1 MKAIVFSKSMNPDDN
16 ESLELIDA
24 PKPNAA
30 GRDILVK
37 VEAISINPV
46 DYKVRQ
52 GGSLAGG
59 DYRILGW
66 DAAGIVE
73 AVGEQVSLFKP
84 GDQVFYAGDI
94 TRAGSNAEFQLV
106 DERLVA
112 TKPTSLNF
120 AEAAA
125 IPLTA
130 ITAWELLF
138 DRLRVNTEA
147 NKKLL
152 VVGGAGGVGSI
163 LIQIVKALTNL
174 EIIATASREE
184 SIHWVKSLGAD
195 RVINH
200 HQSFVDQL
208 GTNSVDY
215 AVSLTNSS
223 HHLPGLAEVIKPQG
237 QLGVI
242 DNAAVMNVTPFQN
255 KSISFHWEL
264 MFTRSLFQTE
274 DMQEQHN
281 LLTHVA
287 ELIDA
292 GKIKTTMTQH
302 LGKIN
307 PENIMRGHQ
316 IAKAGTAIG
325 KMVLEGF

>member
-1 MKAIVFSKSMNPDDN
+1 MKAIVFSKSMNPDDK
-16 ESLELIDA
+16 ESLELIEVS
-24 PKPNAA
+24 KPSAS

-37 VEAISINPV
+37 VEAVSINPV

-52 GGSLAGG
+52 GGNLSNG

-66 DAAGIVE
+66 DAAGVVE
-73 AVGEQVSLFKP
+73 AVGEQVSFFKP

-94 TRAGSNAEFQLV
+94 TRPGSNAEFQLV
-106 DERLVA
+106 DERLA
-112 TKPTSLNF
+112 AKKPVSLNF

-125 IPLTA
+125 LPLTA

-138 DRLRVNTEA
+138 DRLRVTTEA
-147 NKKLL
+147 NKQLL

-163 LIQIVKALTNL
+163 LIQIAKVLTHL
-174 EIIATASREE
+174 EVIATASREE
-184 SIHWVKSLGAD
+184 SINWVKSIGAD

-200 HQSFVDQL
+200 HQSLADQL
-208 GTNSVDY
+208 GANSVDY

-223 HHLPGLAEVIKPQG
+223 HHLSGLAEVIKPQG

-242 DNAAVMNVTPFQN
+242 DNAPDMNVMPLQN

-264 MFTRSLFQTE
+264 MFTRSLFKTE
-274 DMQEQHN
+274 DMIEQHK
-281 LLTHVA
+281 LLANVA
-287 ELIDA
+287 KLVDQ
-292 GKIKTTMTQH
+292 GKIKTTLTKH
-302 LGKIN
+302 LGKITPN
-307 PENIMRGHQ
+307 NLMAGHK
-316 IAKAGTAIG
+316 IAKSGSAIG